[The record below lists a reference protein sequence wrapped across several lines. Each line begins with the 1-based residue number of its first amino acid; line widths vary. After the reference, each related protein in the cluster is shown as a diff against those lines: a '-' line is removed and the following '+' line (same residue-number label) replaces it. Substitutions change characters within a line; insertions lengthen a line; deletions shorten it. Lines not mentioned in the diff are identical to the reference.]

1 MIAHLEGNIS
11 EIDPTAVIIDCNGV
25 GYLVKI
31 SLYTYSAIQKLSK
44 VKLFTHLQVR
54 EDAQVLYGFSEVRER
69 KLFEHLMSV
78 SGVGGNTALMM
89 LSSLS
94 PDELAHAIVTAN
106 EKLLQSI
113 KGIGGKTAAR
123 IILELK
129 DKIKLDKLAGEMAPG
144 AQSGT
149 TLSAFAG
156 MTQREEALRALV
168 NLGFPKAQMEKRL
181 DEIIRASGEAITVEQ
196 LIRLGL
202 KG

>member
-1 MIAHLEGNIS
+1 MIAHLEGTVS
-11 EIDPTAVIIDCNGV
+11 EIDPTAVVLDCNGV

-31 SLYTYSAIQKLSK
+31 SLYTYSAIRDKNR

-54 EDAQVLYGFSEVRER
+54 EDAQLLYGFAEVRER
-69 KLFEHLMSV
+69 KLFEHLISV
-78 SGVGGNTALMM
+78 SGVGGNTALMV
-89 LSSLS
+89 LSSIS
-94 PDELAHAIVTAN
+94 PDEVAHAIVTAN

-129 DKIKLDKLAGEMAPG
+129 DKIKVDKLAGDMARS
-144 AQSGT
+144 AQSGAA
-149 TLSAFAG
+149 LSAFAG

-168 NLGFPKAQMEKRL
+168 NLGFPKAQMEKKL
-181 DEIIRASGEAITVEQ
+181 DEIIRNAGDQVTVEL
-196 LIRLGL
+196 LIRQVL

>member
-11 EIDPTAVIIDCNGV
+11 EIDPTAVIIDCQGV

-31 SLYTYSAIQKLSK
+31 SLYTYGAIRELQK

-54 EDAQVLYGFSEVRER
+54 EDAHVLYGFSEVRER
-69 KLFEHLMSV
+69 KLFEHLISV

-94 PDELAHAIVTAN
+94 PDEIAHAIVTAN
-106 EKLLQSI
+106 EKLLQGI

-129 DKIKLDKLAGEMAPG
+129 DKIKVDKLAGDMSPTG
-144 AQSGT
+144 QSALA
-149 TLSAFAG
+149 LSAFSG

-168 NLGFPKAQMEKRL
+168 NLGFPKAQMEKKL
-181 DEIIRASGEAITVEQ
+181 DDIIRGAGETITVEQ
-196 LIRLGL
+196 LIRLAL

>member
-31 SLYTYSAIQKLSK
+31 SLYTFSAIQKLPK

-54 EDAQVLYGFSEVRER
+54 EDAHVLYGFSEVRER

-129 DKIKLDKLAGEMAPG
+129 DKIKLDKIRTDKVAEYLGAIKGASAAPAGG
-144 AQSGT
+144 SGN
-149 TLSAFAG
+149 
-156 MTQREEALRALV
+156 LV
-168 NLGFPKAQMEKRL
+168 QNKDGSFNYVPR
-181 DEIIRASGEAITVEQ
+181 
-196 LIRLGL
+196 
-202 KG
+202 